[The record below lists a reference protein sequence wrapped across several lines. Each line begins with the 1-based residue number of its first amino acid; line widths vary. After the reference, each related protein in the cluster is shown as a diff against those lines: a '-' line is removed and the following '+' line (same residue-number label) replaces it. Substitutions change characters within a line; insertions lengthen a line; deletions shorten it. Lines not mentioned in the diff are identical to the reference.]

1 MENRQLNFDVSR
13 GGIQHRLF
21 VRVGDA
27 RSRTVTARMYS
38 GSEAIPITAANIR
51 ALRPDG
57 TQIYSP
63 CTVQDGEVV
72 YTFATEDLAC
82 GGELQCE
89 FDLHNGESVMTS
101 PRFIVVCEKLLY
113 TGEGIETSDEYQ
125 AYIAALLKLENLSV
139 DAVGGAEASV
149 TKEVTE
155 TGIALHF
162 TLPKGDK
169 GEAPRIGDNGNWYV
183 YDNATQKWVDTGV
196 RAGGS
201 ADFAESDNTAP
212 AYIRNR
218 PFGVVEG
225 VLAEQALHFTAAGDT
240 YSCDAV
246 TSAALVLGEK
256 YRIIWDGM
264 EYFCTAESNISG
276 GGITITGNYLG
287 NPAQFLTSGDMGDTG
302 EPFFIAGN
310 AGVAGI
316 SVFSTDG
323 DTDHTIRIERVKLLH
338 TGWLSEAVAPKEYV
352 QKELDAANTA
362 IDVLETEIAKC
373 KTAYLTD
380 SVLYAKSPFV
390 NTRVEDGVLYAD
402 GGFSSAK
409 ITNNILYVK

>member
-1 MENRQLNFDVSR
+1 
-13 GGIQHRLF
+13 
-21 VRVGDA
+21 
-27 RSRTVTARMYS
+27 
-38 GSEAIPITAANIR
+38 
-51 ALRPDG
+51 
-57 TQIYSP
+57 
-63 CTVQDGEVV
+63 
-72 YTFATEDLAC
+72 
-82 GGELQCE
+82 
-89 FDLHNGESVMTS
+89 
-101 PRFIVVCEKLLY
+101 
-113 TGEGIETSDEYQ
+113 
-125 AYIAALLKLENLSV
+125 
-139 DAVGGAEASV
+139 
-149 TKEVTE
+149 
-155 TGIALHF
+155 
-162 TLPKGDK
+162 
-169 GEAPRIGDNGNWYV
+169 
-183 YDNATQKWVDTGV
+183 
-196 RAGGS
+196 
-201 ADFAESDNTAP
+201 
-212 AYIRNR
+212 
-218 PFGVVEG
+218 
-225 VLAEQALHFTAAGDT
+225 
-240 YSCDAV
+240 
-246 TSAALVLGEK
+246 
-256 YRIIWDGM
+256 M